1 MNKMLESAISE
12 WRDWITNEKR
22 LSNNTIL
29 SYVRDLRSF
38 MNFMNSHYGIQM
50 EFKDLKKINEDD
62 LTGWFFQRI
71 KNNLSQRSNA
81 RALSSIKSFF
91 TFLTKKRLIK
101 SSVILFINGPK
112 FRNSLPRPLTKNQ
125 VNEIF
130 RFVKYEKT
138 KWILIRNLSVLI
150 LMWGY
155 GLRIGEVLNL
165 RKKDLSFSGIRI
177 KGKGGKIRV
186 IPMLEKFILFI
197 KTLEKECPFTLE
209 SEQFFFRGKRGGTL
223 QPTIIQKLIRDIR
236 KTLCFS
242 ENVTPHSLRHTFAS
256 ELLENFADLRTI
268 QELLGHSSL
277 STTQRYT
284 AVSTKRIQ
292 NMLEKNHP
300 LSDS

>member
-1 MNKMLESAISE
+1 MNKMLESVING

-22 LSNNTIL
+22 LTNNTIL

-38 MNFMNSHYGIQM
+38 LRFMNSHYGIQM

-91 TFLTKKRLIK
+91 TFLTKERLIK

-186 IPMLEKFILFI
+186 IPMLEKFIIFI
-197 KTLEKECPFTLE
+197 RTLEKECPFVLE
-209 SEQFFFRGKRGGTL
+209 SDQFFFRGKRGGTL
-223 QPTIIQKLIRDIR
+223 QPTVIQKLIRDIR
-236 KTLCFS
+236 QTLCFS

-256 ELLENFADLRTI
+256 ELLENFTDLRTI

-300 LSDS
+300 LSDN

>member
-1 MNKMLESAISE
+1 MSKILESVINE
-12 WRDWITNEKR
+12 WCDWITNEKR

-29 SYVRDLRSF
+29 SYVRDLRSLISF
-38 MNFMNSHYGIQM
+38 MSSHYGNHI
-50 EFKDLKKINEDD
+50 EFKDLKKVNEDD

-71 KNNLSQRSNA
+71 KNSISQRSNA

-91 TFLTKKRLIK
+91 TFLTKKKLIN
-101 SSVILFINGPK
+101 SSIVLFINGPK
-112 FRNSLPRPLTKNQ
+112 FRNSLPRPLTKKQ

-130 RFVKYEKT
+130 RFIKYEKT
-138 KWILIRNLSVLI
+138 KWILIRNLSVII

-155 GLRIGEVLNL
+155 GLRISEVLNL

-186 IPMLEKFILFI
+186 IPMLEKVIIFI
-197 KTLEKECPFTLE
+197 KTLEKECPFILE
-209 SEQFFFRGKRGGTL
+209 NDQFFFRGKRGGEL
-223 QPTIIQKLIRDIR
+223 QPTVIQKLIRDIR

-242 ENVTPHSLRHTFAS
+242 EKVTPHSLRHTFAS
-256 ELLENFADLRTI
+256 ELLENFTDLRTI

-284 AVSTKRIQ
+284 AVSTTRIQ

-300 LSDS
+300 LSDN

>member
-1 MNKMLESAISE
+1 MNKSLESTINE
-12 WRDWITNEKR
+12 WSDWITNEKR

-38 MNFMNSHYGIQM
+38 VKFMNSHYGNQM
-50 EFKDLKKINEDD
+50 EFKDLTKINEDD

-91 TFLTKKRLIK
+91 TFLIKKRLIK

-125 VNEIF
+125 INEIF
-130 RFVKYEKT
+130 RFIKYEKT
-138 KWILIRNLSVLI
+138 KWILIRNLSVII

-165 RKKDLSFSGIRI
+165 RKKDLSLSGIRI

-186 IPMLEKFILFI
+186 IPMLEKFIIFI
-197 KTLEKECPFTLE
+197 RTLEKECPFVIE
-209 SEQFFFRGKRGGTL
+209 GDQFFFRGRRGGTL

-300 LSDS
+300 LSDN

>member
-1 MNKMLESAISE
+1 MNKMLESAINE

-38 MNFMNSHYGIQM
+38 VSFMNLHNGIQM
-50 EFKDLKKINEDD
+50 EFRDLKKINEDD
-62 LTGWFFQRI
+62 LTGWFFHRI

-209 SEQFFFRGKRGGTL
+209 SEQFIFRGKRGGTL

-256 ELLENFADLRTI
+256 ELLENFTDLRTI

-300 LSDS
+300 LSDN

>member
-1 MNKMLESAISE
+1 
-12 WRDWITNEKR
+12 
-22 LSNNTIL
+22 
-29 SYVRDLRSF
+29 
-38 MNFMNSHYGIQM
+38 MNSHYGIQM

-150 LMWGY
+150 
-155 GLRIGEVLNL
+155 
-165 RKKDLSFSGIRI
+165 
-177 KGKGGKIRV
+177 
-186 IPMLEKFILFI
+186 
-197 KTLEKECPFTLE
+197 
-209 SEQFFFRGKRGGTL
+209 
-223 QPTIIQKLIRDIR
+223 
-236 KTLCFS
+236 
-242 ENVTPHSLRHTFAS
+242 
-256 ELLENFADLRTI
+256 
-268 QELLGHSSL
+268 
-277 STTQRYT
+277 
-284 AVSTKRIQ
+284 
-292 NMLEKNHP
+292 
-300 LSDS
+300 

>member
-1 MNKMLESAISE
+1 MNKMLESAINE

-38 MNFMNSHYGIQM
+38 VSFMHSHYGIQM
-50 EFKDLKKINEDD
+50 EFKDLEKINEDD

-186 IPMLEKFILFI
+186 IPMLEKFIIFI
-197 KTLEKECPFTLE
+197 KTLEKECPFVLE
-209 SEQFFFRGKRGGTL
+209 SDQFFFRGKRGGTL
-223 QPTIIQKLIRDIR
+223 QPTVIQKLIRDIR
-236 KTLCFS
+236 QTLCLS

-256 ELLENFADLRTI
+256 ELLENFTDLRTI

-300 LSDS
+300 LSDN

>member
-1 MNKMLESAISE
+1 MNKMLESAINE

-29 SYVRDLRSF
+29 SYIRDLRSF
-38 MNFMNSHYGIQM
+38 VSFMNLHNGIQM
-50 EFKDLKKINEDD
+50 EFRDLKKINEDD
-62 LTGWFFQRI
+62 LTGWFFHRI

-165 RKKDLSFSGIRI
+165 RKKDLSLSGIRI

-256 ELLENFADLRTI
+256 ELLENFTDLRTI

-300 LSDS
+300 LSDN

>member
-1 MNKMLESAISE
+1 MNKILESAINE
-12 WRDWITNEKR
+12 WSDWITNEKR

-38 MNFMNSHYGIQM
+38 VKFINSHYGNQM
-50 EFKDLKKINEDD
+50 EFKDLKKINEED

-91 TFLTKKRLIK
+91 TFLIKKRLIK

-138 KWILIRNLSVLI
+138 KWILIRNLSVII

-165 RKKDLSFSGIRI
+165 RKKDLSLSGIRI

-186 IPMLEKFILFI
+186 IPMLEKFIIFI
-197 KTLEKECPFTLE
+197 RTLEKECPFVLE
-209 SEQFFFRGKRGGTL
+209 SDQFFFRGKRGGTL

-277 STTQRYT
+277 ATTQRYT

-300 LSDS
+300 LSDN

>member
-1 MNKMLESAISE
+1 MNKILESAINE
-12 WRDWITNEKR
+12 WSDWITNERR

-38 MNFMNSHYGIQM
+38 VKFINSHYGNQM
-50 EFKDLKKINEDD
+50 EFKDLKKINEED

-91 TFLTKKRLIK
+91 TFLIKKRLIK

-138 KWILIRNLSVLI
+138 KWILIRNLSVII

-165 RKKDLSFSGIRI
+165 RKKDLSLSGIRI

-186 IPMLEKFILFI
+186 IPMLEKFIIFI
-197 KTLEKECPFTLE
+197 RTLEKECPFVLE
-209 SEQFFFRGKRGGTL
+209 SDQFFFRGKRGGIL

-300 LSDS
+300 LSDN

>member
-1 MNKMLESAISE
+1 MNKILESAINE
-12 WRDWITNEKR
+12 WSDWITNEKR

-38 MNFMNSHYGIQM
+38 VKFINSHYGNQM
-50 EFKDLKKINEDD
+50 EFKDLKKINEED

-91 TFLTKKRLIK
+91 TFLIKKRLIK

-138 KWILIRNLSVLI
+138 KWILIRNLSVII

-165 RKKDLSFSGIRI
+165 RKKDLSLSGIRI

-186 IPMLEKFILFI
+186 IPMLEKFIIFI
-197 KTLEKECPFTLE
+197 RTLEKECPFVLE
-209 SEQFFFRGKRGGTL
+209 SDQFFFRGKRGGTL

-256 ELLENFADLRTI
+256 ELLENFTDLRTI

-300 LSDS
+300 LSDN

>member
-1 MNKMLESAISE
+1 MNKTLESAINE
-12 WRDWITNEKR
+12 WSDWITNERR

-38 MNFMNSHYGIQM
+38 VKFINSHYGNQM
-50 EFKDLKKINEDD
+50 EFKDLKKINEED

-81 RALSSIKSFF
+81 GALSSIKSFF
-91 TFLTKKRLIK
+91 TFLIKKRLIK

-138 KWILIRNLSVLI
+138 KWILIRNLSVII

-165 RKKDLSFSGIRI
+165 RKKDLSLSGIRI
-177 KGKGGKIRV
+177 EGKGGKIRV
-186 IPMLEKFILFI
+186 IPMLEKFIIFI
-197 KTLEKECPFTLE
+197 RTLEKECPFVLE
-209 SEQFFFRGKRGGTL
+209 SDQFFFRGKRGGIL

-300 LSDS
+300 LSDN